1 LTDLPSELLELIL
14 CCDVLGAADI
24 GRVSCTCRRLREA
37 CQPRGKVWRERFRL
51 RWPSLLKYYSHTDG
65 VSWLEEYKARHN
77 AGLEAQRIV
86 ASFSKR
92 FFSEHVPCDG
102 FSDIE
107 TLGCPSHFFEDEL
120 MCILNMEG
128 R

>member
-1 LTDLPSELLELIL
+1 MYGVLAVSHLLGSRGYSKRHFTVLE
-14 CCDVLGAADI
+14 VLGD
-24 GRVSCTCRRLREA
+24 VEVLMNLFTYVLLC
-37 CQPRGKVWRERFRL
+37 

-92 FFSEHVPCDG
+92 FFSEHVSRLLCVCA
-102 FSDIE
+102 
-107 TLGCPSHFFEDEL
+107 TA
-120 MCILNMEG
+120 
-128 R
+128 

>member
-1 LTDLPSELLELIL
+1 
-14 CCDVLGAADI
+14 
-24 GRVSCTCRRLREA
+24 
-37 CQPRGKVWRERFRL
+37 
-51 RWPSLLKYYSHTDG
+51 RWPSLLKYYSHRDG
-65 VSWLEEYKARHN
+65 VSLLEEYKAWHS
-77 AGLEAQRIV
+77 AGLEAQRIL

-120 MCILNMEG
+120 MCILNTEG

>member
-1 LTDLPSELLELIL
+1 MSQLLKSRGYNKEHLVVLEVLTDVEIL
-14 CCDVLGAADI
+14 MNL
-24 GRVSCTCRRLREA
+24 CTYVFLC
-37 CQPRGKVWRERFRL
+37 

-92 FFSEHVPCDG
+92 FFSEHV
-102 FSDIE
+102 
-107 TLGCPSHFFEDEL
+107 SHL
-120 MCILNMEG
+120 LYVCATAWLLV
-128 R
+128 

>member
-1 LTDLPSELLELIL
+1 MFFKKESLVLCVIQHLIL
-14 CCDVLGAADI
+14 
-24 GRVSCTCRRLREA
+24 
-37 CQPRGKVWRERFRL
+37 Q
-51 RWPSLLKYYSHTDG
+51 
-65 VSWLEEYKARHN
+65 
-77 AGLEAQRIV
+77 
-86 ASFSKR
+86 
-92 FFSEHVPCDG
+92 VPCDG

>member
-1 LTDLPSELLELIL
+1 MMFKKSNKIDFETSCGIMFFKKESLVLCVIQHLIL
-14 CCDVLGAADI
+14 
-24 GRVSCTCRRLREA
+24 
-37 CQPRGKVWRERFRL
+37 Q
-51 RWPSLLKYYSHTDG
+51 
-65 VSWLEEYKARHN
+65 
-77 AGLEAQRIV
+77 
-86 ASFSKR
+86 
-92 FFSEHVPCDG
+92 VPCDG